1 MFVQFLLC
9 IVSDDIVVLCVAFV
23 LNMWFS

>member
-1 MFVQFLLC
+1 
-9 IVSDDIVVLCVAFV
+9 VSDDIVVLCVAFV